1 MSLWEA
7 WEERSEEWIDWARRP
22 SHDGFWDGTWPELQT
37 ILPSHPSEIIEI
49 GCGEGRVGR
58 ELLSLG
64 HRVVG
69 VERSSRL
76 ARAARQ
82 HDMPLTVLQADA
94 ARLPLCDGSA
104 DVVVACMS
112 LHDVDDLRSTVDEAR
127 RVLRPD
133 GCLCVALVHPF
144 ATAQD
149 PEMMHTDR
157 IAINAPYLDER
168 RFEDHV
174 ERDGLEM
181 TFVSVH
187 RPLSSYVSAFLASGF
202 VIDALREFGTKPIPW
217 LLTIRLKRLAQ
228 RST

>member
-7 WEERSEEWIDWARRP
+7 WEERSDEWITWARRP
-22 SHDGFWDGTWPELQT
+22 SHDGFWDGTWPELHT
-37 ILPSHPSEIIEI
+37 ILPPQPSDIIEI

-76 ARAARQ
+76 ARAARE
-82 HDMPLTVLQADA
+82 HETPLTVLQADA
-94 ARLPLCDGSA
+94 ACLPLADGSA
-104 DVVVACMS
+104 DAVVACMS
-112 LHDVDDLRSTVDEAR
+112 LHDVDDLHSTVDEAR
-127 RVLRPD
+127 RILRPD

-149 PEMMHTDR
+149 PATMHTER
-157 IAINAPYLDER
+157 VAISAPYLDER

-174 ERDGLEM
+174 ERDGLQM

-187 RPLSSYVSAFLASGF
+187 RPLSSYVAAFLASGF
-202 VIDALREFGTKPIPW
+202 VIDALREFGAKSIPW
-217 LLTIRLKRLAQ
+217 LLTMRLKLLAH
-228 RST
+228 RSA